1 MRHFTWA
8 ATWFV
13 VGLAMTLG
21 TASVLQQVVANRV
34 PASVM
39 PMPAPEPTPAPSVKP
54 PSEGRDLLVASRQ
67 FKRYRAA
74 LDADQ

>member
-8 ATWFV
+8 AAWFV

-21 TASVLQQVVANRV
+21 TASVLQQVVANRAPV
-34 PASVM
+34 LA
-39 PMPAPEPTPAPSVKP
+39 MPAPEPVPAPGAKP

-67 FKRYRAA
+67 FKRYR
-74 LDADQ
+74 